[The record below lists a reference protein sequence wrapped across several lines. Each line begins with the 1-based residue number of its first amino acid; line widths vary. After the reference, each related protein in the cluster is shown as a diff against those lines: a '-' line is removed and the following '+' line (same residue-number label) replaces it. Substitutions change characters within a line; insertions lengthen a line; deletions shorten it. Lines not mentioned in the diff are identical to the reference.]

1 LILLKMIKKILY
13 KYTIILILNLVFFL
27 VIWYFLDIYFETNWK
42 IIIIFLILSIVNL
55 VIMTQNLVKKNL
67 AKLQQIKENIKNNK

>member
-1 LILLKMIKKILY
+1 MILLKMIKKILY

-67 AKLQQIKENIKNNK
+67 AKLEQIKENIKNNK

>member
-1 LILLKMIKKILY
+1 MILLKMIKKILY